1 MIIAFYDDCNHW
13 YYLGIIKNKID
24 KKTNESNDC
33 YADYVRSQSSCVG

>member
-33 YADYVRSQSSCVG
+33 YAIMCVASHLV